1 MRNAHIDKMNHR
13 LRQKIKLAVTEQP
26 AIEGKRAKRERE
38 REIEGR
44 RDSPL
49 SSSSRSSSLSSRNG
63 MAAGTINSAAGIY
76 YDDDGGGRRARRG
89 NERQASSNIRPYR
102 IGSSEDGWI
111 EQCWDCWRMEYVK
124 SNTPRSLFIRFFG
137 LFLCFILRVGIL

>member
-1 MRNAHIDKMNHR
+1 
-13 LRQKIKLAVTEQP
+13 
-26 AIEGKRAKRERE
+26 
-38 REIEGR
+38 
-44 RDSPL
+44 
-49 SSSSRSSSLSSRNG
+49 

-111 EQCWDCWRMEYVK
+111 EYVK
-124 SNTPRSLFIRFFG
+124 CNTPRSLFIRFFG

>member
-26 AIEGKRAKRERE
+26 AIEGKRAKRERERE

-76 YDDDGGGRRARRG
+76 YDDDGGGAPRAPG
-89 NERQASSNIRPYR
+89 ERTASKFKY
-102 IGSSEDGWI
+102 
-111 EQCWDCWRMEYVK
+111 
-124 SNTPRSLFIRFFG
+124 
-137 LFLCFILRVGIL
+137 